1 VEFLANSLLDVFGM
15 DLAFFESAI
24 PVTHDIFNI
33 VIASGWA
40 ILLGNL
46 VFQAAKSMMSGLGFE
61 ADDPRETFTRTFVFA
76 FFLLASRQICEIG
89 LGLSASLIALLQ
101 VPDAVNITIIDEN
114 AFGIGA
120 SWLLVI
126 IFSFVIMW
134 QLVKL
139 FLEVGERYFLVGLL
153 TILAPWAFA
162 MGGSKSTAD
171 IFKGWVR
178 MFASMCLM
186 MVLNVVILKI
196 MLSVISSLPSG
207 IECVPWMLLIVGIA
221 RVGRKIDSVV
231 VKIGLNPA
239 VTGDGMGKG
248 LPGMLSYMVVRSAAS
263 KVLNTAGGA
272 SSTTKNGDSSSTSNA
287 RTAAS
292 ATNTART
299 SSSSTPRGN
308 ASSQGKTSV
317 SSRNTQGGTSVHSP
331 STSASGYDTSVNTSA
346 SGQSSVSSRN
356 SAANNGVHSS
366 APSSATHQTS
376 VTSRSAQASSATHN
390 NAQSSTNSGSA
401 GTPTTGGISSRGGT
415 PNPVSASAGTSP
427 KSASNAPAPARFSSA
442 PPSAKPSRTRQNNAP
457 TSGNAG
463 TPTAGGNAG
472 TSTASVTSRVQQGG
486 ASVRSSAQNANTS
499 VTRNSVRSEANS
511 TSERAPTAN
520 ANPTQPDAPHGIA
533 GTQPANPARPTSA
546 AVPRSGIAGT
556 PPTGGANVG
565 NIPHANTNQPVGN
578 AGNAAHN
585 ASRTSTSAPSSDI
598 RHRGNTT
605 SPPPPSQNPSAQTAP
620 RSASRESTPPTR
632 ESSRQTQKPTP
643 GIAGTPP
650 NVTSN
655 AAKSANPYTVRQPNL
670 SKSASPN
677 QTAKDVTGKRKK
689 PKFKRGNEE

>member
-1 VEFLANSLLDVFGM
+1 M

-40 ILLGNL
+40 MLLGNL

-89 LGLSASLIALLQ
+89 LGLSASLIDLLQ

-196 MLSVISSLPSG
+196 MLSAISSLPSG

-299 SSSSTPRGN
+299 SSASTTRGN
-308 ASSQGKTSV
+308 SSSQGKTSV

-427 KSASNAPAPARFSSA
+427 KSASNASAPARFSSA

-457 TSGNAG
+457 TSGSAG
-463 TPTAGGNAG
+463 TAPAGGNTG
-472 TSTASVTSRVQQGG
+472 TSPTSVTSRVQQGG

-520 ANPTQPDAPHGIA
+520 ANPTQPAAPH
-533 GTQPANPARPTSA
+533 
-546 AVPRSGIAGT
+546 GIAGT
-556 PPTGGANVG
+556 PPTGGASK
-565 NIPHANTNQPVGN
+565 ATSQP
-578 AGNAAHN
+578 AAQAKPPIGNAAN
-585 ASRTSTSAPSSDI
+585 AVQNAPRTSTSAPSSDI

-605 SPPPPSQNPSAQTAP
+605 SPPPSQNPSAQTAP

-632 ESSRQTQKPTP
+632 ESARQTQKSAT
-643 GIAGTPP
+643 GIAGMPP
-650 NVTSN
+650 NVTAN
-655 AAKSANPYTVRQPNL
+655 AAKPANPYTVRQPNL

-689 PKFKRGNEE
+689 SKFRRGNKK